1 MLLTEAAP
9 VVRRHCLTDAGC
21 KQLNLASTPTAPGA
35 PAMLGSSSGNGQ
47 RDVAALQQQINV
59 KDQQLRTL
67 AGTLQH
73 YRCL

>member
-1 MLLTEAAP
+1 
-9 VVRRHCLTDAGC
+9 
-21 KQLNLASTPTAPGA
+21 
-35 PAMLGSSSGNGQ
+35 MLGSSSGNGQ

-73 YRCL
+73 YRWGGGLC